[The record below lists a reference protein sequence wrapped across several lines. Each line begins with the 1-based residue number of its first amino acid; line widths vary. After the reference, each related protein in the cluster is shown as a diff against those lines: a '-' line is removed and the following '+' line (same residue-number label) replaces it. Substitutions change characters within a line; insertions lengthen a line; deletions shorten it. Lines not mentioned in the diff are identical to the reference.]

1 MSEAAGAM
9 AAAASPANGTPGKG
23 DQAKKKSDK
32 VSMVN
37 VASTGRI
44 EIPEMDSFYNHVTA
58 SNRSLGNGSK
68 LSVLILL
75 YWSCMR
81 RAEFI
86 G

>member
-44 EIPEMDSFYNHVTA
+44 EYHKWTVFTIT
-58 SNRSLGNGSK
+58 
-68 LSVLILL
+68 
-75 YWSCMR
+75 
-81 RAEFI
+81 
-86 G
+86 

>member
-1 MSEAAGAM
+1 MSEAAAAM

-44 EIPEMDSFYNHVTA
+44 EVPEMDIFYN
-58 SNRSLGNGSK
+58 NRNPGNGSK
-68 LSVLILL
+68 LSVFIGHANPLNFLFFNCGKILL
-75 YWSCMR
+75 P
-81 RAEFI
+81 
-86 G
+86 